1 MRTSFRSRST
11 AYVTPARCSSG
22 NRKKPLF
29 LNASAGSRPE
39 TKTAEHKTLAY
50 PARPSVIG
58 VPSGANTRCGPGACC
73 PKAVTDSAARTTANN
88 LFMVIFEQAI
98 ILLSGGFTVW
108 KCKKRVSA
116 KLSSGRFMTQN
127 DTPEI
132 ALRIRIKSLPIPGEF
147 DEFDLRPYRIGG
159 TYELPLRLA
168 LLFLPGG

>member
-1 MRTSFRSRST
+1 
-11 AYVTPARCSSG
+11 
-22 NRKKPLF
+22 
-29 LNASAGSRPE
+29 
-39 TKTAEHKTLAY
+39 
-50 PARPSVIG
+50 
-58 VPSGANTRCGPGACC
+58 
-73 PKAVTDSAARTTANN
+73 
-88 LFMVIFEQAI
+88 MVIFEQAI

-108 KCKKRVSA
+108 KCKKRVSG

-168 LLFLPGG
+168 SLLILGGYAERAGSSTLAEAADFGRPTFPLRNSKR